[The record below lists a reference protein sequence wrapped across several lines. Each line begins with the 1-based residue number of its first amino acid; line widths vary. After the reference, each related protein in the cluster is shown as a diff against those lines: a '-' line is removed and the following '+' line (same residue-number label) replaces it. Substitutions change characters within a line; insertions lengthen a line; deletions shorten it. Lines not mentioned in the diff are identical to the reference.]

1 MKNLFKKII
10 SIVIAEL
17 KDTAKNAHYAIGR

>member
-1 MKNLFKKII
+1 MKNLFKKIM
-10 SIVIAEL
+10 SVVIAEL